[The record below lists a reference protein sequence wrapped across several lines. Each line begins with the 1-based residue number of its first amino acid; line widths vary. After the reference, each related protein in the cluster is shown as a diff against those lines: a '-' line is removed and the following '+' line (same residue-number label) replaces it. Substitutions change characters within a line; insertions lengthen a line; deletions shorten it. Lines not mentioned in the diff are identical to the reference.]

1 VHTGCHLNES
11 NMMDDIFL
19 AARAAGIASVFSGG
33 DPNYA
38 IFTTPDFHYADDTSD
53 AVTVEQAI
61 DHIENDDARLVR
73 IHLQRIRDFWTGPA
87 NQTTASSDYVQHLL
101 EIDGLLG
108 NLRAALEQKG
118 AWDKTYVVLT
128 ADHGMGASANSDHN
142 PNEPSSW
149 ETAMVFYGP
158 GIKQGATIPYAELP
172 DVAVLTNHLL
182 KLPALQGHSDASIT
196 PKGPTGTL
204 LTSIFEGDAG
214 ELTHPRYIEAYLNT
228 DTYIDGGTG
237 YSDYRLGM
245 LELLE

>member
-1 VHTGCHLNES
+1 
-11 NMMDDIFL
+11 M
-19 AARAAGIASVFSGG
+19 FSGG

-87 NQTTASSDYVQHLL
+87 DQTTASSEYVQHLL

-108 NLRAALEQKG
+108 TLRAALEQKG
-118 AWDKTYVVLT
+118 VWEKTYVVLT
-128 ADHGMGASANSDHN
+128 ADHGMGNTANSDHQ
-142 PNEPSSW
+142 PNVASAW
-149 ETAMVFYGP
+149 EIAMVLYGP
-158 GIKQGATIPYAELP
+158 GIKHGATIPYAELP
-172 DVAVLTNHLL
+172 DIAVLTNHLL
-182 KLPALQGHSDASIT
+182 KLPALQGHADASIT

-204 LTSIFEGDAG
+204 LTNIFEGEAA
-214 ELTHPRYIEAYLNT
+214 ELAHPRYIEAYLDT
-228 DTYIDGGTG
+228 ETYIAGGTG